1 VAHRRRAHRA
11 AAAGLTAAG
20 LTAAALLLAAACG
33 KGESPASPE
42 GTFTIEEALRA
53 DVDGPIRVRGTVIA
67 DARGVRLC
75 SAILE
80 SHPPQCGKPSLVVRG
95 LDLVGVSNME
105 QAKGVGWTSREV
117 TIEGEVDD
125 GVLTVS
131 TS

>member
-11 AAAGLTAAG
+11 AAAGLTAV
-20 LTAAALLLAAACG
+20 TLLLAACG
-33 KGESPASPE
+33 GDERPASPD
-42 GTFTIEEALRA
+42 GVLTVTEALR
-53 DVDGPIRVRGTVIA
+53 VDGGGSVRVRGTLIA

-80 SHPPQCGKPSLVVRG
+80 SHPPQCGQPSLTVRG

-117 TIEGEVDD
+117 TLAGEVKD
-125 GVLTVS
+125 GVLSVATG
-131 TS
+131 